1 MSVTSTKDPVQA
13 VVDILDNEAASA
25 WPSNTAPDRI
35 ERAEESDPSQKEGDQ
50 RRSQVSLYVQNLA
63 DGDLR
68 KQHAAGGLD
77 ERYVIEVQVWTGD
90 SADTNAYYRAI
101 IEDIMP
107 AYYTDNNDLTN
118 FYDIAPESSGDARA
132 GSFHTS
138 GFAIE
143 TARVRLKG
151 FRDV

>member
-1 MSVTSTKDPVQA
+1 MSVTSAKDPVAA
-13 VVDILDNEAASA
+13 VVDILENEAASA

-35 ERAEESDPSQKEGDQ
+35 ERAEESTPSEKEGDQ
-50 RRSQVSLYVQNLA
+50 RRSQVSLYVQNLS

-77 ERYVIEVQVWTGD
+77 ERYVVEIQVWTGN
-90 SADTNAYYRAI
+90 SADTDAYYRAI

-107 AYYTDNNDLTN
+107 AYYTDNANLTS
-118 FYDIAPESSGDARA
+118 FYDIAPESSADARA
-132 GSFHTS
+132 GSFSAT

-143 TARVRLKG
+143 TARVRLWG